1 MVEHKLLN
9 TIQDR
14 LDALSKMPKVKKNSS
29 IMAVLKENGFTRRDF
44 MKWAGAMTA

>member
-14 LDALSKMPKVKKNSS
+14 LDSLSKMPKIKKNSS
-29 IMAVLKENGFTRRDF
+29 IAQALKENGFTRRDF
-44 MKWAGAMTA
+44 MK

>member
-14 LDALSKMPKVKKNSS
+14 LDSLSKMPKIKKK
-29 IMAVLKENGFTRRDF
+29 IAQ
-44 MKWAGAMTA
+44 